1 MKDVFEPMAKFG
13 GEVFEPMN
21 FDGEYSEFAVF
32 NCGCITKHPFN
43 KGKRDACIN
52 ECNKKKDAKKGIA
65 SVTESAT
72 ETKNTQL
79 VYQSFKTLKDSN
91 IYADKKLVGK
101 LTKGTSVDVSPKPF
115 KVNNEDGYIV
125 DAYELKMPNYI
136 DTYIYGYSIGLGTKP
151 TTRPA
156 TPPVTPPVTTPA
168 PAMETTPDAPAT
180 KEKFL
185 GMPKKIGIGVT
196 IGVGVLAIGLTT
208 FFLLRRK

>member
-1 MKDVFEPMAKFG
+1 MKDVFEPMANFG

-52 ECNKKKDAKKGIA
+52 ECNKKKDAKKEN
-65 SVTESAT
+65 SSAT
-72 ETKNTQL
+72 APAPAPAPVT
-79 VYQSFKTLKDSN
+79 
-91 IYADKKLVGK
+91 
-101 LTKGTSVDVSPKPF
+101 
-115 KVNNEDGYIV
+115 
-125 DAYELKMPNYI
+125 
-136 DTYIYGYSIGLGTKP
+136 P
-151 TTRPA
+151 TVTPTV
-156 TPPVTPPVTTPA
+156 TPPVTPPATPPVTTPA